1 MRTFLIA
8 VEAQKSA
15 EAIHPHFDE
24 KFRVEVLPGVW
35 LVRSDLTTTE
45 EVASKISYGPQGTG
59 LCIVVNAE
67 FYNGYASSSVL
78 EKLRAWGE
86 R

>member
-8 VEAQKSA
+8 VEAEKSG

-35 LVRSDLTTTE
+35 LVRSDL
-45 EVASKISYGPQGTG
+45 AI
-59 LCIVVNAE
+59 
-67 FYNGYASSSVL
+67 
-78 EKLRAWGE
+78 
-86 R
+86 